1 MRKLKEVLR
10 LRYELKLGYQQIGR
24 SCAIAPSS
32 VHKYLKRAEAANIAW
47 PLPEGWDEAKLEA
60 TLFPRAESN
69 LPAKRPARMSPDF
82 ASIHEQL
89 RSHKH
94 LTLQLLWEEY
104 RQANP
109 DGYRY
114 SRFCELYQRW
124 RSKLDVVL
132 RQEHKAGEKMFV
144 DWAGATI
151 PVYDRNTGIAW
162 PAPLFV
168 AALGA
173 SSCTWAEATR
183 DQQME
188 AWLRCHVHAFEHFHG
203 IPALVVPDNT
213 KTGVSKAHRYDP
225 DLNPTYYNFA
235 LHCGFGIVP
244 ARPYKPRDK
253 AKVENAVQVAERW
266 IVAALRHRKFFSLE
280 ELNQAIGELLHQLN
294 HRPFRKKDGTRASV
308 WETVDKPALKLLPLE
323 PFDLSEW
330 SRARVNI
337 DYHVAF
343 DANLY
348 SAPYNLVQELVE
360 IRSTATTVEI
370 LHKGTRVAS
379 HLRSRG
385 RGQVITNE
393 EHRPKSHRA
402 HLEWTPSRMI
412 HWAETIGP
420 NTARL
425 FEKIMADKPHPEM
438 GYRGCLG
445 IIRLAEK
452 YSVQRVE
459 AASERAL
466 ITGACRY
473 KSVESILKNS
483 LDQMPVASPPPSSP
497 PPGTPPHDNIRGSEY
512 FE

>member
-1 MRKLKEVLR
+1 MRKLREVLR
-10 LRYELKLGYQQIGR
+10 LRFELHLGYQQIGR
-24 SCAIAPSS
+24 SCAIGVST
-32 VHKYLKRAEAANIAW
+32 VCKYLKRAEAAGVTW
-47 PLPEGWDEAKLEA
+47 PLPEGWDDARVETA
-60 TLFPRAESN
+60 LFPRTVT
-69 LPAKRPARMSPDF
+69 PAKVQMAERSRPDF
-82 ASIHEQL
+82 AAMHEQL
-89 RSHKH
+89 RQHRH

-144 DWAGATI
+144 DWAGSRI
-151 PVYDRNTGIAW
+151 PVHDRRTGIAW
-162 PAPLFV
+162 QAPLFV
-168 AALGA
+168 ATLGA
-173 SSCTWAEATR
+173 SSYTWAEATR

-188 AWLRCHVHAFEHFHG
+188 AWLRAHVHAFEHFGG

-213 KTGVSKAHRYDP
+213 KTGVTRAHRYDP

-235 LHCGFGIVP
+235 MHCGFGIVP

-253 AKVENAVQVAERW
+253 AKVENAVQVTQRW
-266 IVAALRHRKFFSLE
+266 IVAALRNRKFFSLE
-280 ELNQAIGELLHQLN
+280 ELNVAIRELLGKLN
-294 HRPFRKKDGTRASV
+294 HRPFRKKDGTRATV
-308 WETVDKPALKLLPLE
+308 WEAVDKPALKPLPIE

-337 DYHVAF
+337 DYHVTF

-348 SAPYNLVQELVE
+348 SVPYNLVHELVE
-360 IRSTATTVEI
+360 IRSTPTTVEI

-385 RGQVITNE
+385 RGQAVSND
-393 EHRPKSHRA
+393 EHRPRSHRA
-402 HLEWTPSRMI
+402 HLEWTPSRMVR
-412 HWAETIGP
+412 WAETIGP

-425 FEKIMADKPHPEM
+425 FERIMHDKPHPEM

-452 YSVQRVE
+452 YSGQRVE
-459 AASERAL
+459 AASGRAL
-466 ITGACRY
+466 LTGACRY
-473 KSVESILKNS
+473 TSVESILRNS
-483 LDQMPVASPPPSSP
+483 LDQVPPFSPPPAS
-497 PPGTPPHDNIRGSEY
+497 TPPHDNIRGSEY
-512 FE
+512 FK

>member
-1 MRKLKEVLR
+1 MRKIREVLR
-10 LRYELKLGYQQIGR
+10 LRFELKLGYQQIGR
-24 SCAIAPSS
+24 GCAIAAST
-32 VHKYLKRAEAANIAW
+32 VHKYLTRAEAAGLSW
-47 PLPEGWDEAKLEA
+47 PLPEGWDEARLEA
-60 TLFPRAESN
+60 TFFPRAE
-69 LPAKRPARMSPDF
+69 PALVEKKTVRMPPDF
-82 ASIHEQL
+82 AAIHEQM
-89 RSHKH
+89 RSHKYVS
-94 LTLQLLWEEY
+94 LQLLWEEY

-151 PVYDRNTGIAW
+151 PVYDRHTGQAW
-162 PAPLFV
+162 PASLFV

-173 SSCTWAEATR
+173 SSYTYAEATR

-188 AWLRCHVHAFEHFHG
+188 SWLRMHVRTFEYFHG
-203 IPALVVPDNT
+203 IPTLVVPDNT

-253 AKVENAVQVAERW
+253 AKVENAVQVAQRW
-266 IVAALRHRKFFSLE
+266 IVAALRNRKFFSLE
-280 ELNQAIGELLHQLN
+280 ELNVAIRELLDKLN
-294 HRPFRKKDGTRASV
+294 HRAFRKKAGTRATV
-308 WETVDKPALKLLPLE
+308 WEALDKPALKPLPME

-343 DANLY
+343 DSNLY
-348 SAPYNLVQELVE
+348 SVPYNLVQELVE
-360 IRSTATTVEI
+360 IRSTPATVEI

-379 HLRSRG
+379 HLRSHA
-385 RGQVITNE
+385 RGQVVTNE

-402 HLEWTPSRMI
+402 HLEWTPSRMVQ
-412 HWAETIGP
+412 WAETIGP

-425 FEKIMADKPHPEM
+425 FERIMNDKPHPEM

-459 AASERAL
+459 AASQRAL

-483 LDQMPVASPPPSSP
+483 LDQIPLSSP
-497 PPGTPPHDNIRGSEY
+497 RPSTTPPHDNIRGSEY

>member
-1 MRKLKEVLR
+1 MRKIKEVMR
-10 LRYELKLGYQQIGR
+10 LRFELHLGYQQIGR
-24 SCAIAPSS
+24 SCAISGS
-32 VHKYLKRAEAANIAW
+32 TVHKYLKRAEVAGLSW
-47 PLPEGWDEAKLEA
+47 PLPEDWDEARVEA
-60 TLFPRAESN
+60 AVFPRSQPPEQEQ
-69 LPAKRPARMSPDF
+69 PAARTPPDF
-82 ASIHEQL
+82 AAIHDQL
-89 RSHKH
+89 RSNKYV
-94 LTLQLLWEEY
+94 TLQLLWEEY

-151 PVYDRNTGIAW
+151 PVHDRLTGQVW
-162 PAPLFV
+162 QAPLFV

-173 SSCTWAEATR
+173 SSYTYAEAMR

-188 AWLRCHVHAFEHFHG
+188 AWLRAHVHAFEHCGG
-203 IPALVVPDNT
+203 IPTLVVPDNA

-266 IVAALRHRKFFSLE
+266 IVAALRHHKFFSLE
-280 ELNQAIGELLHQLN
+280 ELNAAIRELLVKLN
-294 HRPFRKKDGTRASV
+294 HRPFRKREGSRASV
-308 WETVDKPALKLLPLE
+308 FEAIEKPALKPLPSE

-337 DYHVAF
+337 DYHIAF
-343 DANLY
+343 DSNLY
-348 SAPYNLVQELVE
+348 SVPYNLVHEVVE
-360 IRSTATTVEI
+360 IRSTPTTVEI
-370 LHKGTRVAS
+370 LHKGARVAS
-379 HLRSRG
+379 HPRSRG
-385 RGQVITNE
+385 RDHTVTNE

-402 HLEWTPSRMI
+402 HLEWTPSRMLQ
-412 HWAETIGP
+412 WAETIGP

-425 FEKIMADKPHPEM
+425 FERIMNDKPHPEM

-445 IIRLAEK
+445 IIRLAGK
-452 YSVQRVE
+452 YSVERVE
-459 AASERAL
+459 AAAERAL
-466 ITGACRY
+466 LTGACRY
-473 KSVESILKNS
+473 KSVESILRNS
-483 LDQMPVASPPPSSP
+483 LDQVPATSPPPPAS
-497 PPGTPPHDNIRGSEY
+497 TPPHDNIRGSEY

>member
-1 MRKLKEVLR
+1 MLKIREFMR
-10 LRYELKLGYQQIGR
+10 LRFELHLGYQQIGR
-24 SCAIAPSS
+24 SCSIAVST
-32 VHKYLKRAEAANIAW
+32 VHKYLRRAEAAGLTW
-47 PLPEGWDEAKLEA
+47 PLPEDWDEARVA
-60 TLFPRAESN
+60 AAVFPRSQS
-69 LPAKRPARMSPDF
+69 LTKGQPPTRTSPDF
-82 ASIHEQL
+82 SAIHEQL

-104 RQANP
+104 REANP

-151 PVYDRNTGIAW
+151 PLYDPLSGQVW
-162 PAPLFV
+162 QAPLFV

-173 SSCTWAEATR
+173 SSYTFAEVTR

-188 AWLRCHVHAFEHFHG
+188 SWLRAHVHAFEYWGG
-203 IPALVVPDNT
+203 IPALVIPDNT
-213 KTGVSKAHRYDP
+213 KTGVTKAHRYDP

-253 AKVENAVQVAERW
+253 AKVESAVQISQRW
-266 IVAALRHRKFFSLE
+266 IVAVLRHRKFFSLE
-280 ELNQAIGELLHQLN
+280 DLNSAIRELLEKLN
-294 HRPFRKKDGTRASV
+294 HRPFRKREGSRA
-308 WETVDKPALKLLPLE
+308 TVFAALDKPALKPLPTE

-348 SAPYNLVQELVE
+348 SVPYNLVHELVE
-360 IRSTATTVEI
+360 IRSTPTTVEI
-370 LHKGTRVAS
+370 LHKGTRIAS
-379 HLRSRG
+379 HLRRRG
-385 RGQVITNE
+385 HGHTLTND

-402 HLEWTPSRMI
+402 HLEWTPSRMV
-412 HWAETIGP
+412 HWAETIGA

-425 FEKIMADKPHPEM
+425 FERILADKPHPEM

-445 IIRLAEK
+445 IIRLAQK
-452 YSVQRVE
+452 YSAQRVE
-459 AASERAL
+459 AAAERAL
-466 ITGACRY
+466 LTGACRY
-473 KSVESILKNS
+473 KSVESILRNS
-483 LDQMPVASPPPSSP
+483 LDRQPLSSSSPPPPSSTP
-497 PPGTPPHDNIRGSEY
+497 PPHDNIRGAEY

>member
-1 MRKLKEVLR
+1 MRKLREVMR
-10 LRYELKLGYQQIGR
+10 LRFELHLGYQQIGR
-24 SCAIAPSS
+24 SCAIGVST
-32 VHKYLKRAEAANIAW
+32 VCKYLKRAEAAGLTW
-47 PLPEGWDEAKLEA
+47 PLPEGWDDARVEAA
-60 TLFPRAESN
+60 LFPPSGPPPIE
-69 LPAKRPARMSPDF
+69 LPPARSKPDF
-82 ASIHEQL
+82 VSIHEQL
-89 RSHKH
+89 RQHRH

-104 RQANP
+104 RQVNP

-151 PVYDRNTGIAW
+151 HVYDRHTGEAW
-162 PAPLFV
+162 QAPLFV
-168 AALGA
+168 ATLGA
-173 SSCTWAEATR
+173 SSYTWCEATR

-188 AWLRCHVHAFEHFHG
+188 SWLRAHVHAFEHFVG
-203 IPALVVPDNT
+203 VPSLVVPDNT
-213 KTGVSKAHRYDP
+213 KTGVTRAHRYDP

-253 AKVENAVQVAERW
+253 AKVENAVQVAQRW

-280 ELNQAIGELLHQLN
+280 ELNAAIRELLTKLN
-294 HRPFRKKDGTRASV
+294 HRPFRKRDGSRATAF
-308 WETVDKPALKLLPLE
+308 EAIDKPALKPLPME
-323 PFDLSEW
+323 AFDLSEW

-343 DANLY
+343 DSNLY
-348 SAPYNLVQELVE
+348 SVPYNLVHELVE
-360 IRSTATTVEI
+360 IRSTPTTVEI
-370 LHKGTRVAS
+370 LHKGARVAS

-385 RGQVITNE
+385 RGQAVTID
-393 EHRPKSHRA
+393 EHRPRSHRA
-402 HLEWTPSRMI
+402 HLEWTPSRMV
-412 HWAETIGP
+412 HWAEAIGP
-420 NTARL
+420 NTAQL
-425 FEKIMADKPHPEM
+425 FERIMNDKPHPEM

-452 YSVQRVE
+452 YSAQRVE

-466 ITGACRY
+466 LSGACRY
-473 KSVESILKNS
+473 KSVESILRNS
-483 LDQMPVASPPPSSP
+483 LDQVPPSSP
-497 PPGTPPHDNIRGSEY
+497 PPSSTPPHDNIRGSEY

>member
-1 MRKLKEVLR
+1 MRKIKEVMR
-10 LRYELKLGYQQIGR
+10 LRFELKLGYQQIGR
-24 SCAIAPSS
+24 SCAIAVST
-32 VHKYLKRAEAANIAW
+32 VHKYLKRAEAAGLSW
-47 PLPEGWDEAKLEA
+47 PLPDGWDETRVEA
-60 TLFPRAESN
+60 TVFPRIHPTVAEKN
-69 LPAKRPARMSPDF
+69 PVRTVLDCAA
-82 ASIHEQL
+82 IHEQL
-89 RSHKH
+89 RGNKYV
-94 LTLQLLWEEY
+94 TLQLLWEEY

-151 PVYDRNTGIAW
+151 PIYDRHTGQAW
-162 PAPLFV
+162 QAPLFV

-173 SSCTWAEATR
+173 SSYTWAEATR

-188 AWLRCHVHAFEHFHG
+188 SWLRAHVHAFEYFGG
-203 IPALVVPDNT
+203 IPALAVPDNT

-253 AKVENAVQVAERW
+253 AKVENAVQLAQRW
-266 IVAALRHRKFFSLE
+266 IVAALRHHKFFSLE
-280 ELNQAIGELLHQLN
+280 ELNAAIRELLDKLN
-294 HRPFRKKDGTRASV
+294 RRPFRKREGSRATV
-308 WETVDKPALKLLPLE
+308 FEAVDKPALKPLPTE
-323 PFDLSEW
+323 AFDLSEW

-337 DYHVAF
+337 DYHVVF
-343 DANLY
+343 DSNLY
-348 SAPYNLVQELVE
+348 SVPYNLVQELVE
-360 IRSTATTVEI
+360 IRSTPTTVEI

-385 RGQVITNE
+385 RGQTVTNE

-402 HLEWTPSRMI
+402 HLEWPPSRMV
-412 HWAETIGP
+412 HWAQTIGP
-420 NTARL
+420 NTAEL
-425 FEKIMADKPHPEM
+425 FERIMNDKPHPEM

-445 IIRLAEK
+445 IIRLAGK
-452 YSVQRVE
+452 YSAQRVE
-459 AASERAL
+459 AAAERAL
-466 ITGACRY
+466 LTGACRY

-483 LDQMPVASPPPSSP
+483 LDQAPPSSP
-497 PPGTPPHDNIRGSEY
+497 TPASTPPHDNIRGSEY